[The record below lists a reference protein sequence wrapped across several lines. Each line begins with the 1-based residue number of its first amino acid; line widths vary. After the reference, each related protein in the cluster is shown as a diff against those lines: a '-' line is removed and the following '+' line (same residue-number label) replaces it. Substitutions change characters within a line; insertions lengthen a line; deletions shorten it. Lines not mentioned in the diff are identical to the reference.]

1 MLKKLGLLLGALII
15 SSSLIHAGM
24 LDMFKDYNYITAEET
39 ATLIKDK
46 PESIVIVDIQE
57 KEGFAKE
64 HLKGAISTYAYP
76 VKKQDELDRLAKLL
90 PNIKADQKVIV
101 ICPRGAGGAERA
113 SDFLRKNGIKKENL
127 FTLKNGQEGWPRD
140 EISDVIE
147 N

>member
-1 MLKKLGLLLGALII
+1 MKGLLLSFAAVLVFMGCSGSVEKKAE
-15 SSSLIHAGM
+15 
-24 LDMFKDYNYITAEET
+24 YNYIGAAET
-39 ATLIKDK
+39 AKLIKEDA
-46 PESIVIVDIQE
+46 SNIVLVDIQE
-57 KEGFAKE
+57 IGDFKEE

>member
-15 SSSLIHAGM
+15 SSSVIHAGM

-39 ATLIKDK
+39 ATLIKNK

-57 KEGFAKE
+57 KKGFAKE
-64 HLKGAISTYAYP
+64 HLRGAISTYAYP
-76 VKKQDELDRLAKLL
+76 VKKQDELDRLAKLI

-113 SDFLRKNGIKKENL
+113 SDFLRENGIKKENL
-127 FTLKNGQEGWPRD
+127 FTLKNGQDGWPRD